1 MYFLKLLFTPI
12 TAPISFIQ
20 NNFKATLFVSFI
32 IYTYMNTSTVNLQSP
47 NLQEIRLSG
56 EIIDANIVLE
66 QINNAKLQDN
76 IKGVLFVVD
85 SPGGAVAPSIE
96 IAYAIK
102 ELNELKPVIAYATGT
117 MASGSYY
124 ASIYAKKIY
133 SNPGSMIGSIGVIIQ
148 SIDASELLSK
158 IGIKPQTVKVGT
170 YKNAGTPTRTWNE
183 QEKDELNKV
192 IKGTYDLFVTSVAKA
207 RNLNVQDHKIYA
219 DAHIFTASQAKEVG
233 LIDEVATITSA
244 KQILKKEAKIENAIW
259 KERDKMEMF
268 MQKLITNT
276 FSQVFTTTNVLLMA
290 K

>member
-276 FSQVFTTTNVLLMA
+276 FSQVFTTTNLLLMA